1 MLWWWTCPRT
11 KESLGSNLLGFK
23 SGLWLPLS
31 CQIRWGT
38 WPSLFS
44 VVPQPREYLDA
55 FILIASHSHFVLGYC
70 NCVFPSVECRIEF
83 LASTYHP
90 HLQPGSSAMPSRQLF
105 SWPGHCW
112 SQVLHQGWAILGTTV
127 SRYFLL
133 NSRNQDQVVNFCY
146 TETRNIS
153 YAQCFLSQFDLRNA
167 RFQSSK
173 TRRGVTSGL
182 TRRRFAHD
190 KLTFF
195 VASWS

>member
-1 MLWWWTCPRT
+1 MRLY
-11 KESLGSNLLGFK
+11 S
-23 SGLWLPLS
+23 
-31 CQIRWGT
+31 QH
-38 WPSLFS
+38 
-44 VVPQPREYLDA
+44 
-55 FILIASHSHFVLGYC
+55 LIAILLYVCYC
-70 NCVFPSVECRIEF
+70 NCVFPSVECWIEF

-112 SQVLHQGWAILGTTV
+112 SQVLHQGWAIPEATL

-133 NSRNQDQVVNFCY
+133 NSRSQDQVVNFCY
-146 TETRNIS
+146 TETRN
-153 YAQCFLSQFDLRNA
+153 YTFTQCFLSQFDLRNA
-167 RFQSSK
+167 LFQSSK

-182 TRRRFAHD
+182 TRCRFAHD